1 VTQDRWPRLMKL
13 ANAAAYCDLTP
24 AAFEREVSAGRLPA
38 GREIGGKEHWD
49 KAALDRA
56 IDALMGSG
64 EADWRQDLRKRYGQ
78 AA

>member
-1 VTQDRWPRLMKL
+1 MKL

-24 AAFEREVSAGRLPA
+24 AAFEREIGAGRLPA

-49 KAALDRA
+49 KDALDRA
-56 IDALMGSG
+56 IDALMGSA